1 MKITKLRTVS
11 VQIPLEK
18 PIRSSIHSIN
28 AAGCLLV
35 FLETDGGIVG
45 DSVVFTLTGKRVA
58 VLAAMVQSL
67 EPVIIGRAPDF
78 TEGFWA
84 AAWSDINFVGH
95 TGVPV
100 FGISAID
107 CALWDIKGKAAGK
120 PIYRLLG
127 AHRSALPVYAS
138 GGLWVSMSI
147 AQLVP
152 ETASFPPPP
161 LPPLKLPLPP
171 LPPLPTHL
179 T

>member
-45 DSVVFTLTGKRVA
+45 ESLLFTLNGKRLA

-67 EPVIIGRAPDF
+67 EPVIIGRDPDF

-127 AHRSALPVYAS
+127 AHRDAIPVYAS
-138 GGLWVSMSI
+138 GGLWVALTI
-147 AQLVP
+147 DEPVAPAQALRAPRFRATKMPVGRP
-152 ETASFPPPP
+152 AHAP
-161 LPPLKLPLPP
+161 
-171 LPPLPTHL
+171 
-179 T
+179 